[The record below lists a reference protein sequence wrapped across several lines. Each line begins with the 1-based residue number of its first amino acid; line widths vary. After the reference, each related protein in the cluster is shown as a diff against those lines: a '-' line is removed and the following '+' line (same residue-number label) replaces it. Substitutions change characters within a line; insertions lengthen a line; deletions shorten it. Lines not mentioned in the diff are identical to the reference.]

1 MAGLGES
8 CSHVASLLWVIST
21 GVEKRDSLTVTQ
33 KSAYW
38 VMPPAVR
45 SVSYAPIKEI
55 DFIGKKKKAAKG
67 MNDDGV
73 SKAGCSRKRKKFNMP
88 TFEEKKHF
96 FDSLASCKTAKPA
109 VLSVVPGYCEK
120 YIPSA
125 LSADLPQVLTDLYNP
140 SYLALSYYDLLQL
153 SSKIVLAV
161 TKEQCNAVEAKT
173 RDQSD
178 CRLWFRFRAG
188 RITASK
194 FKSVCQSDPANPSLS
209 LIMSICHADTVRL
222 RTTATSWGC
231 QHEKEAL
238 KLYSE
243 TSYHDQLQLSQSGVV
258 ISATHPYL
266 GASPDGTVSCNCC
279 ELGICEV
286 KVSLIVQNFVLIIL
300 YFF

>member
-1 MAGLGES
+1 MMVLVKLV
-8 CSHVASLLWVIST
+8 VA
-21 GVEKRDSLTVTQ
+21 EKERSLTCLLL
-33 KSAYW
+33 KK
-38 VMPPAVR
+38 R
-45 SVSYAPIKEI
+45 SIFLILWPVA
-55 DFIGKKKKAAKG
+55 
-67 MNDDGV
+67 
-73 SKAGCSRKRKKFNMP
+73 
-88 TFEEKKHF
+88 T
-96 FDSLASCKTAKPA
+96 KPA
-109 VLSVVPGYCEK
+109 VLSVVPGYYEK

-266 GASPDGTVSCNCC
+266 TGQQYSPPLMS
-279 ELGICEV
+279 
-286 KVSLIVQNFVLIIL
+286 
-300 YFF
+300 

>member
-1 MAGLGES
+1 MMMVLVKLV
-8 CSHVASLLWVIST
+8 VA
-21 GVEKRDSLTVTQ
+21 EKERSLTCLLL
-33 KSAYW
+33 KK
-38 VMPPAVR
+38 R
-45 SVSYAPIKEI
+45 SI
-55 DFIGKKKKAAKG
+55 
-67 MNDDGV
+67 
-73 SKAGCSRKRKKFNMP
+73 
-88 TFEEKKHF
+88 F
-96 FDSLASCKTAKPA
+96 FYSLASCKTAKPA

-125 LSADLPQVLTDLYNP
+125 LNADLPQVLTDLYNP
-140 SYLALSYYDLLQL
+140 SYLALSYYDLLQH
-153 SSKIVLAV
+153 SSQIVLTV

-178 CRLWFRFRAG
+178 CRPWFRFRAG

-286 KVSLIVQNFVLIIL
+286 KVSLIVQNFVLIIF
-300 YFF
+300 YFFSVHFVIRMMTWKLQPMM